1 MSAFLAE
8 PAVAVLLVLIG
19 LAGLFWEGHA
29 PGTFIAGAMGAV
41 LLCIGLW
48 ELTENWAVAGGVSL
62 ALASIVF
69 FLAVLGWR
77 AQGRQVLTGTRDLVG
92 ETGTVCRAIEGHG
105 TVFVRGEYW
114 EARSES
120 ALPVGTR
127 VAVER
132 VQGLVLYV
140 REA

>member
-1 MSAFLAE
+1 MTAFFAD
-8 PAVAVLLVLIG
+8 PAVDVILVLIG
-19 LAGLFWEGHA
+19 LAGMFWEAHA
-29 PGTFIAGAMGAV
+29 PGTFVAGVAGAV
-41 LLCIGLW
+41 LLCFGLW

-77 AQGRQVLTGTRDLVG
+77 AQHARVLTGTRDLVG
-92 ETGTVCRAIEGHG
+92 ETGTVCRAIEGRG

-114 EARSES
+114 EARSET
-120 ALPVGTR
+120 ALPVGAR